1 MDPQKNSYKD
11 ERGDLMEEREIE
23 ALAQMPLKG
32 PGLPKGSHRRCPNP
46 QPLRQQ
52 NLPRGSTTSE
62 LSRAG
67 VGSAQKG
74 TKMQLY
80 SVEGELGG
88 VEVGERSVE
97 EYVFQ
102 EFRHEQHS
110 SLEENEWSEKLK
122 EDINKQGRTTSNS
135 SWTQR
140 FSKFSA
146 QRSVSS
152 VANTALTSPS
162 WTASAFRWCQTW
174 LYYSSRPVH
183 IESGDS

>member
-1 MDPQKNSYKD
+1 MIELMANFKKSQFPISCSQCPETLCDYCRSREVEKVDGYSEEQLKD

-74 TKMQLY
+74 TKMRFIRWKE
-80 SVEGELGG
+80 SWV
-88 VEVGERSVE
+88 V
-97 EYVFQ
+97 
-102 EFRHEQHS
+102 
-110 SLEENEWSEKLK
+110 LK
-122 EDINKQGRTTSNS
+122 
-135 SWTQR
+135 
-140 FSKFSA
+140 
-146 QRSVSS
+146 
-152 VANTALTSPS
+152 
-162 WTASAFRWCQTW
+162 
-174 LYYSSRPVH
+174 
-183 IESGDS
+183 